1 MDSDPLDI
9 TFQALSHPV
18 RRAILSRLRK
28 GEASVTELAE
38 PFDMSQPAISRHL
51 KVLEK
56 AGLVSRTRDAQRRPC
71 RLEAEPLREATEWLV
86 DYSRFWAEQFDRLEA
101 VLETLN
107 EDPPRPKDPP
117 RSEDAS

>member
-1 MDSDPLDI
+1 MDSDPLDS

-71 RLEAEPLREATEWLV
+71 RLEAEPLREATDWLV

-107 EDPPRPKDPP
+107 EDPPQPRDPP
-117 RSEDAS
+117 RSEDTS